1 MIRINYIRPC
11 FCNKL
16 HNVIGY
22 VSLDINLLLLSWT
35 LKQIIQKI
43 IIRYGM
49 HKEDQVSYYL
59 EIIHTLTTD
68 APVAN
73 FFPSFFE
80 ASLSLI
86 PAI

>member
-1 MIRINYIRPC
+1 M
-11 FCNKL
+11 
-16 HNVIGY
+16 
-22 VSLDINLLLLSWT
+22 
-35 LKQIIQKI
+35 
-43 IIRYGM
+43 IRYGM
-49 HKEDQVSYYL
+49 HKEHYVSYCWL
-59 EIIHTLTTD
+59 EIFHTLTTD

>member
-1 MIRINYIRPC
+1 
-11 FCNKL
+11 
-16 HNVIGY
+16 
-22 VSLDINLLLLSWT
+22 
-35 LKQIIQKI
+35 
-43 IIRYGM
+43 M
-49 HKEDQVSYYL
+49 HKEDQVLYYL